1 MQMAE
6 KSILWCIEYMK
17 SIQQLDVDPTL
28 NMLLVYE
35 QYIMGK
41 PEHFYLLCTE
51 LFKSWNLLSD
61 FPGCTFCIAHS
72 GVFQRKFYEKNLD

>member
-6 KSILWCIEYMK
+6 KSILWCIEYME
-17 SIQQLDVDPTL
+17 SIQQLDLDPTL

-41 PEHFYLLCTE
+41 PGTLLCNE

-61 FPGCTFCIAHS
+61 FPGCTLCITHS

>member
-6 KSILWCIEYMK
+6 KNIVWCIEYME
-17 SIQQLDVDPTL
+17 SFQQLDLDPAL

-41 PEHFYLLCTE
+41 PGALLCTE
-51 LFKSWNLLSD
+51 LF
-61 FPGCTFCIAHS
+61 
-72 GVFQRKFYEKNLD
+72 